1 MPPRVSSKSEDA
13 MAVET
18 TERATVVGIVLV
30 EKAEMCCF
38 PAVRRRAE
46 RLAIFMVA
54 TLVL

>member
-1 MPPRVSSKSEDA
+1 
-13 MAVET
+13 
-18 TERATVVGIVLV
+18 VVGIVLV